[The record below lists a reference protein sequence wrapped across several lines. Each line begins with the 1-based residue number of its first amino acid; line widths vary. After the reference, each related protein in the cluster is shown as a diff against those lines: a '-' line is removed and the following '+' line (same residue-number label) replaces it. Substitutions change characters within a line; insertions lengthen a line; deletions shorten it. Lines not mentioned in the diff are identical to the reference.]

1 MHAGGADV
9 RTHPP
14 SPQPWSILA
23 DGALPLACQALETAS
38 EAPIKYHAI
47 TLLSVSLQQTRKA
60 LEVCSQHRS
69 PCCGVELWL
78 DQP

>member
-38 EAPIKYHAI
+38 DAQIKYHAI

-60 LEVCSQHRS
+60 LEVCSQHLS
-69 PCCGVELWL
+69 PCCDVELWL
-78 DQP
+78 DHP